1 MSDFSKHTILVVDDE
16 PDNLEVFKAAL
27 EMLHNATVLVASSG
41 DEALSLLTTKHPT
54 IVVTDLSMPRMDGYA
69 LLHVLRKRP
78 GTAKLPIIAITA
90 HAMLGDRERIMDAG
104 FDGYISKPFDIM
116 TLADD
121 LDKSLNDF
129 NQKHNL
135 TSVPEA
141 VAMNG
146 AVDAA

>member
-27 EMLHNATVLVASSG
+27 EMLHNATVHVASSG

-78 GTAKLPIIAITA
+78 DTSNLPIIAITA

-116 TLADD
+116 TISDNLDVALNAFNMKHTLAPV
-121 LDKSLNDF
+121 LE
-129 NQKHNL
+129 Q
-135 TSVPEA
+135 

-146 AVDAA
+146 VVDAA